1 MEKGNRKWTAIDI
14 AKDELELRNDKG
26 SWQQAYTKQALD
38 KLADR
43 LKNLKDAWVR

>member
-26 SWQQAYTKQALD
+26 SWKQARYRPDGLIGD
-38 KLADR
+38 VSKKR
-43 LKNLKDAWVR
+43 